1 MNSSLKEGEPAA
13 NLCEQLEPMVHM
25 LFHVVS
31 CWDKLC
37 ERQSQPNICSP
48 LPSAPCPH
56 GSALP
61 STRLSSHQIY
71 RCRGQ
76 STRLTIG
83 KPCHLRYTKRQ
94 NSCSTKAQAWAPG
107 ISAANQLLSINFSC
121 PEVCANGSKIFWD
134 GAIRHFSHNE
144 ESNAADAGNSGPDNR
159 VAMTT
164 NESTW
169 QTLLLSAGV
178 LRHTTRSF
186 VVWHTPQ
193 SINPYLKRVCTS
205 NESNVTRNSFPQPNF
220 CREYR
225 ITHHQLINL
234 LFRSFEVEGPVD
246 FAKGPVSP
254 QSPPSPPSI
263 WAYLPLLGCVHE
275 VHINSPSSR
284 ASSQGSNSGRKM
296 LQLHLAEI

>member
-13 NLCEQLEPMVHM
+13 NLCKQLELMVHM

-37 ERQSQPNICSP
+37 ERQSQPYICSP

-76 STRLTIG
+76 STRLTVG
-83 KPCHLRYTKRQ
+83 KPCHLRYTERQ
-94 NSCSTKAQAWAPG
+94 TPRPTKAQAWTPG

-121 PEVCANGSKIFWD
+121 PEVCANGSKLVKCSQIFWD
-134 GAIRHFSHNE
+134 GAIKHFSHIE
-144 ESNAADAGNSGPDNR
+144 ESNAADDGNTGPDKR

-178 LRHTTRSF
+178 LRHTTEF
-186 VVWHTPQ
+186 CGLAHPAKHQ
-193 SINPYLKRVCTS
+193 SIFKKFLYVCHK
-205 NESNVTRNSFPQPNF
+205 E
-220 CREYR
+220 
-225 ITHHQLINL
+225 LISSTN
-234 LFRSFEVEGPVD
+234 FRSFEVEGPVD

-254 QSPPSPPSI
+254 HSPPSPPSI
-263 WAYLPLLGCVHE
+263 WAYLPLLGCVHP
-275 VHINSPSSR
+275 VHINSPSAR
-284 ASSQGSNSGRKM
+284 ASSQGSNSGRKI
-296 LQLHLAEI
+296 LHLAEI

>member
-13 NLCEQLEPMVHM
+13 NLCKQLEPMVHI

-71 RCRGQ
+71 RYRGQ

-159 VAMTT
+159 VV
-164 NESTW
+164 NDH
-169 QTLLLSAGV
+169 Q
-178 LRHTTRSF
+178 
-186 VVWHTPQ
+186 
-193 SINPYLKRVCTS
+193 RVHMADLAF
-205 NESNVTRNSFPQPNF
+205 ER
-220 CREYR
+220 
-225 ITHHQLINL
+225 
-234 LFRSFEVEGPVD
+234 RSFETYHTEFCGLAQS
-246 FAKGPVSP
+246 AKH
-254 QSPPSPPSI
+254 QSI
-263 WAYLPLLGCVHE
+263 FKTCLYV
-275 VHINSPSSR
+275 
-284 ASSQGSNSGRKM
+284 
-296 LQLHLAEI
+296 